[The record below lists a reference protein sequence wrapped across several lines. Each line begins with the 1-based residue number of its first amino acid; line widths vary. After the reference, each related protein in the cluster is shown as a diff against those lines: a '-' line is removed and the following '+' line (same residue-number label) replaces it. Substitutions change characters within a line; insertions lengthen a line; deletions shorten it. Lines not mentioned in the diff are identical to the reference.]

1 MTGQPSPKL
10 RVEGVVELWFRYAGA
25 EDFAEPVYRP
35 AALIDCSVNFRSL
48 RAGLNHSEE
57 RTYTAWLPEGELPL
71 DWDSPAVTFDE
82 NATASSAQ
90 PPDAIYKPGNY
101 LTTREHI
108 SQFETEL
115 IDKLARSERL
125 KVFFNP
131 VFGLFAAP
139 DEELEDFL
147 SRVAEAA
154 LGRVGPELR
163 SLRNKFELQLE
174 QIREVHSS
182 EGERA
187 EGLSFE
193 SFISQKLQLFQS
205 ENRLAGMFSTLA
217 GSLLGAKEDQSDMDS
232 PWDEAELHE
241 DLRRLEQEASHALHN
256 LYEEYTALANEYGIF
271 EIGLQPGNIQVTRR
285 AVLWVP
291 VAGSE

>member
-10 RVEGVVELWFRYAGA
+10 RVEGLVEIWFHSAGA
-25 EDFAEPVYRP
+25 QNFVQPVYRP
-35 AALIDCSVNFRSL
+35 AALIDCSINFRSL

-57 RTYTAWLPEGELPL
+57 RTYTAWLPEGELPI
-71 DWDSPAVTFDE
+71 DWDSPAIAFDE
-82 NATASSAQ
+82 NKTVSSAP
-90 PPDAIYKPGNY
+90 PPDAFYKPGNY

-108 SQFETEL
+108 SQFEAEL
-115 IDKLARSERL
+115 IDKLVRSERL

-147 SRVAEAA
+147 ARVAEAA

-193 SFISQKLQLFQS
+193 SFISQKLRLFQS
-205 ENRLAGMFSTLA
+205 ENRLAKMFSTLA
-217 GSLLGAKEDQSDMDS
+217 GSLVGLKEDQAEIDS

-241 DLRRLEQEASHALHN
+241 DLRRLEQEASHALRN
-256 LYEEYTALANEYGIF
+256 LYEEYTALANEYDIF

-285 AVLWVP
+285 ALLWVS
-291 VAGSE
+291 VES

>member
-10 RVEGVVELWFRYAGA
+10 RVEGVVELWFRYALA
-25 EDFAEPVYRP
+25 EDFAQPLYRP
-35 AALIDCSVNFRSL
+35 AALIDCSINFRSL
-48 RAGLNHSEE
+48 RAGLNHSEV
-57 RTYTAWLPEGELPL
+57 RTYTAWLPEGELPI
-71 DWDSPAVTFDE
+71 DWDSPAVRFGE
-82 NATASSAQ
+82 GATASSA
-90 PPDAIYKPGNY
+90 PPENAFYKHGNY

-108 SQFETEL
+108 EQFEAEL

-147 SRVAEAA
+147 ARVAEAA

-163 SLRNKFELQLE
+163 NLRNKFELQLE

-193 SFISQKLQLFQS
+193 SFISQKLRLFQS

-217 GSLLGAKEDQSDMDS
+217 GSLLGAKEDQADMDS

-256 LYEEYTALANEYGIF
+256 LYEEYTALANEYDFF

-291 VAGSE
+291 VDNEQ

>member
-10 RVEGVVELWFRYAGA
+10 RIEGVVELWFRFAA
-25 EDFAEPVYRP
+25 AQDFVEPVYRP
-35 AALIDCSVNFRSL
+35 AALIDCSINFRSL

-57 RTYTAWLPEGELPL
+57 RTYTAWLPEGELPI
-71 DWDSPAVTFDE
+71 DWDAPAVRFDE
-82 NATASSAQ
+82 GALASSA
-90 PPDAIYKPGNY
+90 PYTDAFYKSGNY

-108 SQFETEL
+108 SQFEAEL

-147 SRVAEAA
+147 ARVAEAA

-163 SLRNKFELQLE
+163 NLRNKFELRLE
-174 QIREVHSS
+174 QIREAHSF
-182 EGERA
+182 EGER

-193 SFISQKLQLFQS
+193 SFISQKLRLFQS
-205 ENRLAGMFSTLA
+205 ENRLAQMFSTLA
-217 GSLLGAKEDQSDMDS
+217 GSLVGVKEDQAEDS
-232 PWDEAELHE
+232 PWDEAELNE
-241 DLRRLEQEASHALHN
+241 DLRRLEQEASQALHN
-256 LYEEYTALANEYGIF
+256 LYEEYTALANEYDFF
-271 EIGLQPGNIQVTRR
+271 EIGLQPANIQVTRR
-285 AVLWVP
+285 AVLWIP
-291 VAGSE
+291 VEN